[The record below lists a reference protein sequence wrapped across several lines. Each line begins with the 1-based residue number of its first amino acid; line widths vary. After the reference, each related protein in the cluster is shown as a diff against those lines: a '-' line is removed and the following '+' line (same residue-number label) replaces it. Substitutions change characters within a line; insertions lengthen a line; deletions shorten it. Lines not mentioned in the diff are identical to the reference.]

1 MDSIDVYHYARGW
14 SDARAGVALSLSE
27 PAAYVDGWRL
37 FALHD
42 PARVAGFACMR
53 ANGYERQIGD
63 DVARH

>member
-53 ANGYERQIGD
+53 VSGSKGAELS